1 MNFTRSFHFCF
12 IFKTSLHR
20 KAKVW
25 FQALKIWPNQLW
37 SWSMLP
43 PSIDIYIER
52 FQVARKMKMWMNF
65 DRNQL
70 DNGILKQAINVK
82 FVCFVIINIIVMMC
96 DNFYCLFEILLV
108 LFCYSVLIVLCV
120 RVCIV
125 CVCVNACT

>member
-1 MNFTRSFHFCF
+1 
-12 IFKTSLHR
+12 
-20 KAKVW
+20 
-25 FQALKIWPNQLW
+25 
-37 SWSMLP
+37 
-43 PSIDIYIER
+43 
-52 FQVARKMKMWMNF
+52 MNF